1 MRGETCARVFSA
13 IFYVETAREGGGAR
27 IYYKTVEMYSIALA
41 FGQVVLILHYVWSV
55 RLLESARDLSASWA
69 QPHQGDVR
77 KAIQRELH
85 PEVFA

>member
-1 MRGETCARVFSA
+1 
-13 IFYVETAREGGGAR
+13 
-27 IYYKTVEMYSIALA
+27 MYSIALA